1 MKTIIIASQNAHKVA
16 EYQQMLRNV
25 NAEFKSLADFTDVPE
40 IDENGATFSE
50 NAHIKAKAIAD
61 YYQLPV
67 IADDSGLMVTALNN
81 EPGVHSAR
89 YAGDHDDEANRQKV
103 LAGLKNQSNR
113 SAVFHTTIVA
123 LKPDG
128 AELETVGEVPGQ
140 ILEQPRG
147 SKDFG
152 YDCLFVA
159 DGYDKSF
166 GEMTKEEKDAISH
179 RGRAL
184 EKLLERFDEW
194 WGNDAG

>member
-16 EYQQMLRNV
+16 EFQQMLKDLSV
-25 NAEFKSLADFTDVPE
+25 DVKSLADFENVPE

-50 NAHIKAKAIAD
+50 NAHIKAQAIAD
-61 YYQLPV
+61 FYQLPV

-103 LAGLKNQSNR
+103 LAGLRDKTDR

-123 LKPDG
+123 LKPTG
-128 AELETVGEVPGQ
+128 EELETTGEVPGQ
-140 ILEQPRG
+140 ILEQKRG
-147 SKDFG
+147 SEAFG
-152 YDCLFVA
+152 YDCIFVP

-166 GEMTKEEKDAISH
+166 GEMTETEKDAISH

-184 EKLLERFDEW
+184 EKLLQQFDEW
-194 WGNDAG
+194 W